1 MAAVPLCILVQV
13 AKVYPALPIQQTKLC
28 TEDNT
33 LRVMSFPWQNLTA
46 LSDVDR
52 LCDASYKAPQVI
64 FKHSTRC
71 NISSVALRRFEAH
84 TPRPDTVYHFLD
96 LINYR
101 HISNAIAEVFN
112 VYHESPQVLLIS
124 KGECIYDESHFGI
137 QSAELEEQ
145 IKRILA

>member
-1 MAAVPLCILVQV
+1 
-13 AKVYPALPIQQTKLC
+13 
-28 TEDNT
+28 
-33 LRVMSFPWQNLTA
+33 MSFPWQNLTA

-52 LCDASYKAPQVI
+52 VREASFAAPQVI

-84 TPRPDTVYHFLD
+84 TPMPGTVYHFLD

-101 HISNAIAEVFN
+101 PVSNGVAEVFN

-124 KGECIYDESHFGI
+124 KGECIYDESHLGI
-137 QSAELEEQ
+137 QASELLEQ
-145 IKRILA
+145 LEGIANNS